1 MHVMGGFEKQE
12 AYYVPRVVLKIP
24 YSREQLCS
32 KLLPDWEKW
41 KDQVNSPL
49 GDSHGDLL
57 VNELLP
63 FLLQVAV
70 QDGIYWLVDFP
81 NHPCTNI
88 LKQSLRD
95 PMPYERWALIARREC
110 EALRTSQ
117 PESQYEALS
126 DAVVLSNNT
135 FARRQDQHQSVLT
148 GILHGSENRIN
159 QIHREQRE
167 LFQKVY
173 HMSNRVDNGF
183 NNIYSLLQQGKY

>member
-1 MHVMGGFEKQE
+1 MHVMGGFKKKE
-12 AYYVPRVVLKIP
+12 AYYIPRVILKIP
-24 YSREQLCS
+24 YSRAYLCS
-32 KLLPDWEKW
+32 QLLPDWTKW
-41 KDQVNSPL
+41 KEQIKPPL
-49 GDSHGDLL
+49 GDSRGDLL

-70 QDGIYWLVDFP
+70 QNGVYWLIDFR

-135 FARRQDQHQSVLT
+135 FARRQDLHQSVLT
-148 GILHGSENRIN
+148 HILHGSENRIN
-159 QIHREQRE
+159 QICCEQ
-167 LFQKVY
+167 
-173 HMSNRVDNGF
+173 
-183 NNIYSLLQQGKY
+183 

>member
-1 MHVMGGFEKQE
+1 MHVMGRFKKKE

-126 DAVVLSNNT
+126 DAVVLSNNR
-135 FARRQDQHQSVLT
+135 FARRQDMYHSETT
-148 GILHGSENRIN
+148 GIVNDVRATNN
-159 QIHREQRE
+159 QIHWEQRE
-167 LFQKVY
+167 LFQKEWEL
-173 HMSNRVDNGF
+173 SNKLDH
-183 NNIYSLLQQGKY
+183 ISSLLQQGK